1 MIYLLLKKVEKLSNN
16 TEINNYYLNVG
27 DLLFQYHDKKKNPK
41 TIQKNNIDENKII
54 DKKYLYIFLIIMIS
68 KDIKEINEDN
78 NDNDNEWN
86 DEINDEE
93 DDKDE
98 LTNDDNDYYKGNMKY
113 LTKSNIMNKYLT
125 FTDENYVLNSIN
137 NQNYGKCK
145 NCKKEMLILFSEGI
159 ILCKDCGI
167 QEEILINSD
176 KPSYKEPP
184 KEMSYFCITKRINH
198 FNEWLNFNLSK
209 RIY

>member
-1 MIYLLLKKVEKLSNN
+1 
-16 TEINNYYLNVG
+16 
-27 DLLFQYHDKKKNPK
+27 
-41 TIQKNNIDENKII
+41 
-54 DKKYLYIFLIIMIS
+54 
-68 KDIKEINEDN
+68 
-78 NDNDNEWN
+78 
-86 DEINDEE
+86 
-93 DDKDE
+93 
-98 LTNDDNDYYKGNMKY
+98 MKY

-184 KEMSYFCITKRINH
+184 KEMSYFAYKRINH
-198 FNEWLNFNLSK
+198 FNEWLAQFQEESQIPKEVFDKILVEIKKERITDVAKITQSK
-209 RIY
+209 HVKF